1 MFRHYLKVAWRGF
14 KRASVFSFIN
24 ITGLTIGLTCSMLIL
39 LFVKDELSFDK
50 FHEHGH
56 QIYRVVSQSTFKG
69 ESKISSNTG
78 LLEGP
83 RFAAHVPGIKSFV
96 RIEYDG
102 TDFKKGTEVQ
112 SMNFFRADS
121 NFFVFFSFPLIAGNP
136 ATCLK
141 DPYSIVLSK
150 TEAIRQFGST
160 DILGKTVLLK
170 EDTTFKPYTVT
181 AVAKDCPQNSSI
193 RFNAL
198 SPIKVSA
205 ADEANPQNW
214 FSSFLNTFVMLDDHA
229 NLGQV
234 ERQMKNYY
242 FKDASVTFKSLL
254 QQYGLSASEASMEDY
269 RLQPIA
275 AMHLDKAI
283 SSGNGIS
290 ATSNPVYSYILS
302 GIALFILLIACIN
315 FINLTIAR
323 SLKRAKEIGI
333 RKVVGSNKKQ
343 LIIQFMGESII
354 LCMMSFCLALL
365 LTELLLPLFN
375 TLANKSLSLS
385 YLLDAGLIAAL
396 AGLFALT
403 SFIAGFYPALVLTR
417 FEPTKILYNRFDVQ
431 GKNYLQKSL
440 VVVQFTIASFFVIL
454 TFVVYQQFKFL
465 TSADL
470 GYDDNN
476 LVLIEQY
483 NAQPKGAIF
492 QKMLSENPAIKEVAA
507 KNGGLHSTLAKT
519 SGGAVIN
526 FLSDMITPNFLD
538 ELKIPILTGRN
549 FSPTNPTDSIDKILV
564 NEAFVKEAGWTAPLG
579 QKITITPEDNKVV
592 EVIGVVKNYHYGS
605 MNEPINPQVF
615 RWQDINKL
623 NAFYIKIQPG
633 MSSAALNHI
642 KTTYQALFPLSPY
655 SYNFVQ
661 QSNKMQYSDIAKWRQ
676 ILLFGG
682 LVTIIISFMGLFGL
696 SVLSSE
702 RRRKEI
708 GIRKVYGASVGGIIR
723 LLTTDYLKLVLL
735 SLIIAAPITYMA
747 AHKFLETMLYRIP
760 LSVRLFIIPDL
771 LVILLAFLTIYL
783 QTRQSA
789 TVNPVK
795 SLKND

>member
-1 MFRHYLKVAWRGF
+1 
-14 KRASVFSFIN
+14 
-24 ITGLTIGLTCSMLIL
+24 
-39 LFVKDELSFDK
+39 
-50 FHEHGH
+50 
-56 QIYRVVSQSTFKG
+56 
-69 ESKISSNTG
+69 
-78 LLEGP
+78 
-83 RFAAHVPGIKSFV
+83 
-96 RIEYDG
+96 
-102 TDFKKGTEVQ
+102 
-112 SMNFFRADS
+112 
-121 NFFVFFSFPLIAGNP
+121 
-136 ATCLK
+136 
-141 DPYSIVLSK
+141 
-150 TEAIRQFGST
+150 
-160 DILGKTVLLK
+160 
-170 EDTTFKPYTVT
+170 
-181 AVAKDCPQNSSI
+181 
-193 RFNAL
+193 
-198 SPIKVSA
+198 
-205 ADEANPQNW
+205 
-214 FSSFLNTFVMLDDHA
+214 
-229 NLGQV
+229 
-234 ERQMKNYY
+234 
-242 FKDASVTFKSLL
+242 
-254 QQYGLSASEASMEDY
+254 
-269 RLQPIA
+269 
-275 AMHLDKAI
+275 MHLDKAI

-354 LCMMSFCLALL
+354 LCMISFCLALV

-375 TLANKSLSLS
+375 TLANKSLSIS
-385 YLLDAGLIAAL
+385 YLLDAGLITAL

-417 FEPTKILYNRFDVQ
+417 FEPTKILYNRFDIQ

-440 VVVQFTIASFFVIL
+440 VIAQFTIASFFVIL

-492 QKMLSENPAIKEVAA
+492 QKMLSKNPAIKEVAA
-507 KNGGLHSTLAKT
+507 KNGGSHSTLAKT
-519 SGGAVIN
+519 SSGAVIN
-526 FLSDMITPNFLD
+526 FLSDMITANFLD
-538 ELKIPILTGRN
+538 ELKIPVIAGRN
-549 FSPTNPTDSIDKILV
+549 FSTVNPTDSIDKILV

-633 MSSAALNHI
+633 MSGAALDYI
-642 KTTYQALFPLSPY
+642 KTTYQELFPLSPY

-661 QSNKMQYSDIAKWRQ
+661 ESNKMKYSDIAKWRQ

-702 RRRKEI
+702 RRKKEI
-708 GIRKVYGASVGGIIR
+708 GIRKVYGASVGGIVR

-735 SLIIAAPITYMA
+735 SLIIAAPLTFIVAY
-747 AHKFLETMLYRIP
+747 KFLQTMLYRIP
-760 LSVRLFIIPDL
+760 ITPQLFIIPDI
-771 LVILLAFLTIYL
+771 LVILLAFVTVYL

-789 TVNPVK
+789 IVNPIK
-795 SLKND
+795 SLKNE